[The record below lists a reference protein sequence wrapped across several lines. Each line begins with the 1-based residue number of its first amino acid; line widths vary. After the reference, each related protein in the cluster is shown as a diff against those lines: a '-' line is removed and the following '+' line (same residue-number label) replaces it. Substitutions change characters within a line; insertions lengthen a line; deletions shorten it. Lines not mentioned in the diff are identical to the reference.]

1 MTPLPSKRGTHR
13 VDKRSASTACDR
25 HPGRWM
31 RRLDPRRQNRHI
43 AVRALSTLQ
52 RYQRPIYVNK
62 PLSLHALGGMPELD
76 ERMETLFCWLASRD
90 LVEGGTMDVG
100 AAGLDGLGPVGDG
113 SVALAQATGRQR
125 LAQRQRRD
133 EMKAIKDRFKDQ
145 SPAGVTSEA
154 IWGAVKNP
162 AASIRTLNWQKLP
175 ADAMAFYRPFH
186 YPPFDQWGIYLL
198 VSPLLGY
205 HARLQ
210 RIACDLKLFSSEVL
224 MHLVLFE
231 IFNHEFFHHLA
242 ESSATALEILA
253 AARGD
258 VQPVYLDY
266 RRAQHSTGFD
276 FPHAP
281 LEEALANAYAHNA
294 LSFISRIKAGYKT
307 ASIKSYQEAIKA
319 ALAPGAQRL
328 QGCRSLYRWGLCRRR
343 GSPVGQ
349 LLGKPDAVHFAPLSC
364 LAKHL
369 MPNGFTALVQK
380 PDIPTYLVGSEEE
393 LKVFESLVPAPNEA
407 YTQLFWPYNTKA
419 IDDYVAKKQAE
430 EKEMRRAM
438 KARAGNA
445 QQGSLDLS
453 SS

>member
-1 MTPLPSKRGTHR
+1 M
-13 VDKRSASTACDR
+13 
-25 HPGRWM
+25 
-31 RRLDPRRQNRHI
+31 
-43 AVRALSTLQ
+43 
-52 RYQRPIYVNK
+52 NK
-62 PLSLHALGGMPELD
+62 PLSLHDLGGMPELD

-90 LVEGGTMDVG
+90 LVVEGCSMDMG

-125 LAQRQRRD
+125 LAQRQRRN

-198 VSPLLGY
+198 VSPLLEY

-210 RIACDLKLFSSEVL
+210 QIACDLKLFSSEVL

-276 FPHAP
+276 YPHAP

-307 ASIKSYQEAIKA
+307 ASIKSYQEAIKQHWHLEPKGYRDA
-319 ALAPGAQRL
+319 AHYIDGGYVAGGAHL
-328 QGCRSLYRWGLCRRR
+328 L
-343 GSPVGQ
+343 GQ

-380 PDIPTYLVGSEEE
+380 PDIPTYLVGSDKE

>member
-1 MTPLPSKRGTHR
+1 M
-13 VDKRSASTACDR
+13 
-25 HPGRWM
+25 
-31 RRLDPRRQNRHI
+31 
-43 AVRALSTLQ
+43 
-52 RYQRPIYVNK
+52 NK
-62 PLSLHALGGMPELD
+62 PLSLHTLGGIPELD

-90 LVEGGTMDVG
+90 LVVESRSMDVG
-100 AAGLDGLGPVGDG
+100 PLGL
-113 SVALAQATGRQR
+113 RQR
-125 LAQRQRRD
+125 LAQRQRRN
-133 EMKAIKDRFKDQ
+133 EMKAIKDRLKDQ

-162 AASIRTLNWQKLP
+162 AASIRTLSWQKLP

-198 VSPLLGY
+198 VGPLLDY

-266 RRAQHSTGFD
+266 RRAQHSTGFN

-319 ALAPGAQRL
+319 HWRLEPKGYRDAAHYIDGGYVAGGAHLLA
-328 QGCRSLYRWGLCRRR
+328 
-343 GSPVGQ
+343 Q
-349 LLGKPDAVHFAPLSC
+349 LLGEPDAVHFAPLSC

-380 PDIPTYLVGSEEE
+380 PDIPTYLVGSDKE

-419 IDDYVAKKQAE
+419 IDDYVAEKQAE
-430 EKEMRRAM
+430 EKEKRRAM